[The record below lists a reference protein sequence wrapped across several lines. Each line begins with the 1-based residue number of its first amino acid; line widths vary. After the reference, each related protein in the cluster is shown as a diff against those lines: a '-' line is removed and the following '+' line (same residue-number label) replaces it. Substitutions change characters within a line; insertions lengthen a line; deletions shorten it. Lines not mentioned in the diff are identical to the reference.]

1 MHIYKR
7 KNMFMIASLIIFEY
21 YLSEEEEGGKILFDW
36 FFEKNKIWLD
46 WVKFHFFQNIN
57 QKAEFDEI
65 KFNKIQPATLSK
77 NSFILTQ
84 PCYLAVAVAQR
95 NSTHLVTVRL

>member
-36 FFEKNKIWLD
+36 FFEKK
-46 WVKFHFFQNIN
+46 
-57 QKAEFDEI
+57 
-65 KFNKIQPATLSK
+65 
-77 NSFILTQ
+77 
-84 PCYLAVAVAQR
+84 
-95 NSTHLVTVRL
+95 